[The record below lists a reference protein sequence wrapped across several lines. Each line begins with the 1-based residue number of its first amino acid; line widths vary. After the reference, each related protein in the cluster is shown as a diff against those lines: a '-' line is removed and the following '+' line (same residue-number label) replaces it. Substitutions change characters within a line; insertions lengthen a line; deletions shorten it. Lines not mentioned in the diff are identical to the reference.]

1 MDGVRQPLSSHVQ
14 QLEQANHLLEAV
26 QARLRMCAGTG
37 ALPEGMHLT
46 GRMRA
51 GEERPTKEAKKEPRQ
66 SKGLVTEYNKAADG
80 GSKSF
85 GLQWFYLDATTRNV

>member
-1 MDGVRQPLSSHVQ
+1 MDGVRQPLSCYVQ

-26 QARLRMCAGTG
+26 QTRLRMCAGTG

-66 SKGLVTEYNKAADG
+66 NKGVVTRPRMVAVNRSVSSG
-80 GSKSF
+80 F
-85 GLQWFYLDATTRNV
+85 T